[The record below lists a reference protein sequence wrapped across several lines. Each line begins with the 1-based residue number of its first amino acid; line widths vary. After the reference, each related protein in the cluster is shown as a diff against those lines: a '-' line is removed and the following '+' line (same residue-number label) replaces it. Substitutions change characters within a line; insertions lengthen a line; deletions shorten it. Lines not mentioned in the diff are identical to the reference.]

1 MLLDAYPRVAGLVAS
16 LLISVVISDGL
27 GMILLARVDSNS
39 VTARGT
45 GHHTTY

>member
-1 MLLDAYPRVAGLVAS
+1 
-16 LLISVVISDGL
+16 VVNSNGL

-45 GHHTTY
+45 GHHTIY